1 MKDYYKINEIARLYG
16 IGVDSLRYYE
26 KLGILKPRR
35 DTNGYRLYNLKDM
48 YKLNV
53 IRDLRR
59 LDFSMQQIKDYLE
72 GQTVDHT
79 LALLRQEQALVQA
92 QIQELQT
99 KARLL
104 QRRIAT
110 LKGAAA
116 VLNAVE
122 QKLGIVPGAITLRTL
137 PQRPCVQFSAHITR
151 DEEMDFVMKK
161 LHRKHEDKIRD
172 FGNQTFGAFLAM
184 DELMQ
189 GIPNVY
195 DAVFSVLEED
205 AADYDFVL
213 PAGVYLSYFYQG
225 SYQQNRSRVQEVL
238 AYAASHGLTLAG
250 TPFELYEI
258 DNRDTVQEAEFLT
271 EIQVAI
277 SPASL

>member
-110 LKGAAA
+110 LTEA
-116 VLNAVE
+116 
-122 QKLGIVPGAITLRTL
+122 QSIVPGAITLRTL
-137 PQRPCVQFSAHITR
+137 PQRPCVQFLSLIHI
-151 DEEMDFVMKK
+151 
-161 LHRKHEDKIRD
+161 
-172 FGNQTFGAFLAM
+172 
-184 DELMQ
+184 
-189 GIPNVY
+189 
-195 DAVFSVLEED
+195 
-205 AADYDFVL
+205 
-213 PAGVYLSYFYQG
+213 
-225 SYQQNRSRVQEVL
+225 
-238 AYAASHGLTLAG
+238 
-250 TPFELYEI
+250 
-258 DNRDTVQEAEFLT
+258 
-271 EIQVAI
+271 
-277 SPASL
+277 

>member
-1 MKDYYKINEIARLYG
+1 
-16 IGVDSLRYYE
+16 
-26 KLGILKPRR
+26 
-35 DTNGYRLYNLKDM
+35 M
-48 YKLNV
+48 YK
-53 IRDLRR
+53 R
-59 LDFSMQQIKDYLE
+59 
-72 GQTVDHT
+72 
-79 LALLRQEQALVQA
+79 

-110 LKGAAA
+110 LTEARS
-116 VLNAVE
+116 
-122 QKLGIVPGAITLRTL
+122 IVPGAITLRTL

>member
-1 MKDYYKINEIARLYG
+1 M
-16 IGVDSLRYYE
+16 
-26 KLGILKPRR
+26 
-35 DTNGYRLYNLKDM
+35 
-48 YKLNV
+48 
-53 IRDLRR
+53 
-59 LDFSMQQIKDYLE
+59 
-72 GQTVDHT
+72 
-79 LALLRQEQALVQA
+79 
-92 QIQELQT
+92 
-99 KARLL
+99 
-104 QRRIAT
+104 
-110 LKGAAA
+110 
-116 VLNAVE
+116 
-122 QKLGIVPGAITLRTL
+122 
-137 PQRPCVQFSAHITR
+137 
-151 DEEMDFVMKK
+151 MKK

-225 SYQQNRSRVQEVL
+225 SYQQNCSRVQEVL
-238 AYAASHGLTLAG
+238 AHAASHGLTLAG
-250 TPFELYEI
+250 TPLSSM
-258 DNRDTVQEAEFLT
+258 RSTTGTPSREAEFLT

>member
-110 LKGAAA
+110 LTEARS
-116 VLNAVE
+116 
-122 QKLGIVPGAITLRTL
+122 IVPGAITPDGKFSLDSCR
-137 PQRPCVQFSAHITR
+137 CVGACGLAP
-151 DEEMDFVMKK
+151 VMMINN
-161 LHRKHEDKIRD
+161 D
-172 FGNQTFGAFLAM
+172 
-184 DELMQ
+184 
-189 GIPNVY
+189 VY
-195 DAVFSVLEED
+195 
-205 AADYDFVL
+205 
-213 PAGVYLSYFYQG
+213 G
-225 SYQQNRSRVQEVL
+225 R
-238 AYAASHGLTLAG
+238 LT
-250 TPFELYEI
+250 P
-258 DNRDTVQEAEFLT
+258 D
-271 EIQVAI
+271 QVGPI
-277 SPASL
+277 LDMYK

>member
-110 LKGAAA
+110 LTEARS
-116 VLNAVE
+116 
-122 QKLGIVPGAITLRTL
+122 IVPGAITLRTL

-250 TPFELYEI
+250 TPFELDEI

>member
-79 LALLRQEQALVQA
+79 LALLRQEQAL
-92 QIQELQT
+92 
-99 KARLL
+99 
-104 QRRIAT
+104 QRRIAALT
-110 LKGAAA
+110 EARS
-116 VLNAVE
+116 
-122 QKLGIVPGAITLRTL
+122 IVPGAITLRTL

>member
-104 QRRIAT
+104 QRRIAALT
-110 LKGAAA
+110 EARS
-116 VLNAVE
+116 
-122 QKLGIVPGAITLRTL
+122 IVPGAITLRTL

-161 LHRKHEDKIRD
+161 LHRKHED
-172 FGNQTFGAFLAM
+172 
-184 DELMQ
+184 
-189 GIPNVY
+189 NVY

>member
-1 MKDYYKINEIARLYG
+1 
-16 IGVDSLRYYE
+16 
-26 KLGILKPRR
+26 
-35 DTNGYRLYNLKDM
+35 
-48 YKLNV
+48 
-53 IRDLRR
+53 
-59 LDFSMQQIKDYLE
+59 
-72 GQTVDHT
+72 
-79 LALLRQEQALVQA
+79 
-92 QIQELQT
+92 
-99 KARLL
+99 
-104 QRRIAT
+104 
-110 LKGAAA
+110 
-116 VLNAVE
+116 
-122 QKLGIVPGAITLRTL
+122 
-137 PQRPCVQFSAHITR
+137 
-151 DEEMDFVMKK
+151 MDFVMKK

-238 AYAASHGLTLAG
+238 AYAASHGLALAG

-271 EIQVAI
+271 EIQIAI

>member
-110 LKGAAA
+110 LTEARS
-116 VLNAVE
+116 
-122 QKLGIVPGAITLRTL
+122 IVPGAITLRTL
-137 PQRPCVQFSAHITR
+137 PQRPCVQFSAHITGDGLR
-151 DEEMDFVMKK
+151 DEKAPSK
-161 LHRKHEDKIRD
+161 
-172 FGNQTFGAFLAM
+172 A
-184 DELMQ
+184 
-189 GIPNVY
+189 
-195 DAVFSVLEED
+195 
-205 AADYDFVL
+205 
-213 PAGVYLSYFYQG
+213 
-225 SYQQNRSRVQEVL
+225 
-238 AYAASHGLTLAG
+238 
-250 TPFELYEI
+250 
-258 DNRDTVQEAEFLT
+258 
-271 EIQVAI
+271 
-277 SPASL
+277 